1 MWKQSPICHLPV
13 IYLFGLVTGSSYCSL
28 ESETVGKQHKKY
40 GKFIGKTGGASKVRR
55 GCKEEVQERPLPSE
69 RDTQGLGW
77 GLGAGG
83 VRSSHQFYSADLQL
97 IITKLDRRRGR
108 KGGGER
114 RRKGGQKGGGRQKKK
129 EEKGGEKREEL
140 MGEGEGGSR
149 ET

>member
-28 ESETVGKQHKKY
+28 ESETVGKQHKNY

-69 RDTQGLGW
+69 RDPQSLGW

-83 VRSSHQFYSADLQL
+83 VRSSHQFYPADLQL

-108 KGGGER
+108 KGGRGEKEGREGKKEGGGRR
-114 RRKGGQKGGGRQKKK
+114 RRKRR
-129 EEKGGEKREEL
+129 GEKR
-140 MGEGEGGSR
+140 GR
-149 ET
+149 N